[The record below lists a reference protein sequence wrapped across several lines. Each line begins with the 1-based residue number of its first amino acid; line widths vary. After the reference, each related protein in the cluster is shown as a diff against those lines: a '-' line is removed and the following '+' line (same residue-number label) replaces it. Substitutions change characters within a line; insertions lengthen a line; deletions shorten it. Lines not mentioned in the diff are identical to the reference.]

1 MYTTCSTTKGGL
13 LFNTARQMRK
23 GLILKLQADSLTQSW
38 KASPHPGRE
47 EDAKASRPTVAEH
60 TTAALER
67 F

>member
-1 MYTTCSTTKGGL
+1 M
-13 LFNTARQMRK
+13 
-23 GLILKLQADSLTQSW
+23 ILKLQADSLTQSW